1 MMEKLLDSEAI
12 RWRDPSF
19 FGEERLVQA
28 ALPFLKRLVVELLE
42 MSTLPLQYHEKRA
55 LITVRQL
62 SDMTGWVMPHWED
75 GYHCLRTLHLFW
87 ERNSAHQAFD
97 DNQDAWTSWL
107 FAFTFFELVESKRQD
122 VDVAFQKQLKY
133 LWN

>member
-55 LITVRQL
+55 LITN
-62 SDMTGWVMPHWED
+62 E
-75 GYHCLRTLHLFW
+75 GYANNGSHLP
-87 ERNSAHQAFD
+87 SGA
-97 DNQDAWTSWL
+97 
-107 FAFTFFELVESKRQD
+107 
-122 VDVAFQKQLKY
+122 
-133 LWN
+133 